1 MLSPVR
7 EEGHAELLRELLLP
21 IDRRRDEL
29 QRQLDELAVRRPLMP
44 LRERTAA
51 REAAVELR
59 DELARL
65 ELVAAVATRLLRPP
79 VRASRSRRGTFAK
92 RRETRLDLLKLDN
105 TFPAARWSP
114 SP

>member
-29 QRQLDELAVRRPLMP
+29 QHQLDELAGRRAVMAP
-44 LRERTAA
+44 RERTAA

-59 DELARL
+59 DGLARV
-65 ELVAAVATRLLRPP
+65 EVVAAVATRLLLAPGG
-79 VRASRSRRGTFAK
+79 AARSRPGHVRGAI
-92 RRETRLDLLKLDN
+92 
-105 TFPAARWSP
+105 
-114 SP
+114 

>member
-1 MLSPVR
+1 MLSLIQ

-29 QRQLDELAVRRPLMP
+29 ERRFDELAGRRAALPA
-44 LRERTAA
+44 RERTAT

-65 ELVAAVATRLLRPP
+65 DLMAAVATRLLQTPP
-79 VRASRSRRGTFAK
+79 ARRGRGRGGRTFAK
-92 RRETRLDLLKLDN
+92 
-105 TFPAARWSP
+105 P
-114 SP
+114 S

>member
-21 IDRRRDEL
+21 IDRGRDEL
-29 QRQLDELAVRRPLMP
+29 RRQLDELAVRRAVMP
-44 LRERTAA
+44 PRQRTAA

-65 ELVAAVATRLLRPP
+65 ELVAAVANRLLQPP
-79 VRASRSRRGTFAK
+79 ARTARSRPGHV
-92 RRETRLDLLKLDN
+92 RRAT
-105 TFPAARWSP
+105 
-114 SP
+114 